1 VPAFEVEK
9 KLTLTTSNDA
19 HLGKVWEDITDT
31 TAAVAAARVERR
43 VLATS
48 TAGVAGAR
56 VERRVLATT
65 TTTMTATME
74 VAVPLVAFG
83 TCATEPD
90 PRAARREL
98 VTSTVDTC
106 VSIPSHAHLP
116 VLLLR
121 RVRRDLRRTATAP
134 KRKLVEG
141 LVEAI
146 ATVDANAA
154 RFLLQLP
161 ALPGD
166 AFLVPRVVP
175 KVADFHRRGL
185 LLNQWSNALAI
196 ASALR
201 LFLLPL
207 LRPVLLRRVLRP
219 QSAVNLSLFAH
230 LLDHLRVERKEPVVV
245 VDRFAS
251 EFV

>member
-121 RVRRDLRRTATAP
+121 RRRTATAP

-154 RFLLQLP
+154 RFLWQPL

-175 KVADFHRRGL
+175 KVAGFHRRGL